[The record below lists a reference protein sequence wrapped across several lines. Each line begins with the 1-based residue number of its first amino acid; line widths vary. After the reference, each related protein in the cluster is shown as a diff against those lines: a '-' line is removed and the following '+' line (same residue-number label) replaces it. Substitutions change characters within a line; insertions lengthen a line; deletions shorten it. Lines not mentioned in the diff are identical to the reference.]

1 MSDRQHFPN
10 ALSYSSHPAS
20 TARYGTG
27 IALMLIVHA
36 GAIVAIKNGL
46 DFTGLLKPPPP
57 PTTTRVIDPPV
68 VAPTPIE
75 RFNPGI
81 TKFPTTTPTT
91 PPKIKLEE
99 ENTSPPPPRDR
110 PEGGKQG
117 NTQTGNDNPV
127 VSAARVDPHHPL
139 AQPAYPLTS
148 RKLGE
153 QGSVQLLVFVLPNGR
168 VGEAQVVGSSGFER
182 LDEAAV
188 REALRSWRFLPN
200 TIDGVAVGSWCRI
213 GITFRLKD

>member
-10 ALSYSSHPAS
+10 ALSYSNHRTP

-27 IALMLIVHA
+27 IALMLVVHA

-46 DFTGLLKPPPP
+46 DIRGLIPDIPPPIATKVIVP
-57 PTTTRVIDPPV
+57 PAILQKPV
-68 VAPTPIE
+68 E
-75 RFNPGI
+75 RFDPKI
-81 TKFPTTTPTT
+81 TTFQAAKPDT
-91 PPKIKLEE
+91 PPKIDIEE
-99 ENTSPPPPRDR
+99 DRVFPPPPEKSERRQD
-110 PEGGKQG
+110 G
-117 NTQTGNDNPV
+117 NAQTGTGDPIV
-127 VSAARVDPHHPL
+127 MMARSDPHHPL
-139 AQPAYPLTS
+139 TQPAYPLTS

-168 VGEAQVVGSSGFER
+168 VSEAQIATSSGFER
-182 LDEAAV
+182 LDDAAV

-200 TIDGVAVGSWCRI
+200 TVDGVAVGSWCRI